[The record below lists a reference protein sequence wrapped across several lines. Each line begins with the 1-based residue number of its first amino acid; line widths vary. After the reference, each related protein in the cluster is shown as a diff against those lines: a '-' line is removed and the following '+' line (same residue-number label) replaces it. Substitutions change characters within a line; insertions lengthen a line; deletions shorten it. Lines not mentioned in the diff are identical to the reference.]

1 MFGLD
6 SIIAGLGNI
15 GGSSINA
22 KTALR
27 IANKQMAFNSE
38 QAQIAREWNER
49 MYNQYNSP
57 IAQVQQFKQAGLNPN
72 LLYGNGVQI
81 PQVQSAAQ
89 ANSGALPVP
98 RPGDAVSGAV
108 QSVLGA
114 SLMKAQIENIKAD
127 TSKKNSETAG
137 IDIENEINSRGADFR
152 VDLLSKLPDTEMM
165 KQELMAQQRQESV
178 WRSGQIKE
186 FTDKILPMQAEQIGA
201 TIRNLDAGTLKT
213 LEEKDYISFNAQ
225 TARISANAQMSQAR
239 TAEGRLSLEFQLL
252 PYQINLLQS
261 QRNLSDKQAGLVYK
275 QGLKTLRECSNLIK
289 QGESIDLQ
297 NLHQRIVNDWDAS
310 FGLSR
315 DQFSSLAHTM
325 TNTVFGVFNTE
336 PPTKGRSNV
345 YK

>member
-1 MFGLD
+1 MAGLD
-6 SIIAGLGNI
+6 GILAGLGNVF
-15 GGSSINA
+15 GSAINA
-22 KTALR
+22 ETAQR

-38 QAQIAREWNER
+38 QAQIAREWNEK

-137 IDIENEINSRGADFR
+137 IDIENDINSRGADFR

-225 TARISANAQMSQAR
+225 TARISANAQMSQAK

-261 QRNLSDKQAGLVYK
+261 QSNLSDKQAGLVYK

-297 NLHQRIVNDWDAS
+297 NLHQRITNDWDAT
-310 FGLSR
+310 FGLSK
-315 DQFSSLAHTM
+315 DKYSSFFHTIM
-325 TNTVFGVFNTE
+325 NDIYQFGVDT
-336 PPTKGRSNV
+336 PTKGQSTRF
-345 YK
+345 K